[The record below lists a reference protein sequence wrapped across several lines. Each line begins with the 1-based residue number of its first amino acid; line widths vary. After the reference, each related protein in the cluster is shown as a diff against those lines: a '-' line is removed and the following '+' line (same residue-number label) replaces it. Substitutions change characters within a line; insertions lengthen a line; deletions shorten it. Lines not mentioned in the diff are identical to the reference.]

1 MENTL
6 MLLAAGTLAG
16 AMNALAGGGSFV
28 ILPALILAG
37 VPSTVANA
45 TSTVALFPGA
55 LASAWTLR
63 RDFSPF
69 SGVATSRLLAVS
81 LAGGLI
87 GNQLAMQLTCQDQSY
102 LGQSTERSLSSG
114 QPVSWRNPDTGNYGE
129 VTPVRTYNSQ
139 SGQYCREFQQTI
151 YVGGKQE
158 NGYGTACR
166 QPDGSWRIVG
176 S

>member
-1 MENTL
+1 MMSISTMKRLKGTPLSLTL
-6 MLLAAGTLAG
+6 AAVLAAGIAG
-16 AMNALAGGGSFV
+16 MPGTAKADCNPTGANGLLGGLGGAVVGGLLGSGIGGGSGKT
-28 ILPALILAG
+28 LATIG
-37 VPSTVANA
+37 
-45 TSTVALFPGA
+45 GA
-55 LASAWTLR
+55 
-63 RDFSPF
+63 
-69 SGVATSRLLAVS
+69 

>member
-1 MENTL
+1 TMKRLKGTPLSLTL
-6 MLLAAGTLAG
+6 AAVLAAGIAG
-16 AMNALAGGGSFV
+16 MPGTAKADCNPTGANGLLGGLGGAVVGGLLGSGIGGGSGKT
-28 ILPALILAG
+28 LATIG
-37 VPSTVANA
+37 
-45 TSTVALFPGA
+45 GA
-55 LASAWTLR
+55 
-63 RDFSPF
+63 
-69 SGVATSRLLAVS
+69 

-87 GNQLAMQLTCQDQSY
+87 GNQLDMQLTCQDQSY